1 MKIKRKISQA
11 GQSLVEFALLLPVL
25 MLFLMV
31 IFDLGR
37 AAYYYSAINNA
48 AREGARH
55 GAVRWY
61 DSTVSN
67 DIRDSVERL
76 TAGLDASKI
85 SIPPPYFYDTDAD
98 GKYDIVRVTVTYQ
111 FQTAT
116 PIITR
121 LLGQVDNKLTLRS
134 QATMRLE
141 R

>member
-1 MKIKRKISQA
+1 MKRTISQI
-11 GQSLVEFALLLPVL
+11 GQSLVEFALLLPV
-25 MLFLMV
+25 MVLFLMV

-37 AAYYYSAINNA
+37 AAYYYSAIHNA
-48 AREGARH
+48 AREGARR

-61 DSTVSN
+61 DPTIST

-85 SIPPPYFYDTDAD
+85 SIPPPYYFDTDAD
-98 GKYDIVRVTVTYQ
+98 GKDDIVRVIVTFR

-116 PIITR
+116 PIITQ
-121 LLGQVDNKLTLRS
+121 LLGQAGNELTLSSR
-134 QATMRLE
+134 ATMRLE

>member
-1 MKIKRKISQA
+1 MNMKRKISQA

-48 AREGARH
+48 AREGARY

-61 DSTVSN
+61 DPLVTTH
-67 DIRDSVERL
+67 IRDSVERL
-76 TAGLDASKI
+76 TAALDARKI
-85 SIPPPYFYDTDAD
+85 VITTIYSDSDAD
-98 GKYDIVRVTVTYQ
+98 GKDDIVHVSVTYR
-111 FQTAT
+111 FQAAT
-116 PIITR
+116 PIVTR
-121 LLGQVDNKLTLRS
+121 LLGQADNTLTLRS